1 MNLYDLTVQMLGTPP
16 NEVIESLYYVL
27 DVFIVIMVFK
37 IVLLLFQRGLRV
49 KI

>member
-16 NEVIESLYYVL
+16 NDTISSLYYVL

-37 IVLLLFQRGLRV
+37 IILLLFQRGARV
-49 KI
+49 RI